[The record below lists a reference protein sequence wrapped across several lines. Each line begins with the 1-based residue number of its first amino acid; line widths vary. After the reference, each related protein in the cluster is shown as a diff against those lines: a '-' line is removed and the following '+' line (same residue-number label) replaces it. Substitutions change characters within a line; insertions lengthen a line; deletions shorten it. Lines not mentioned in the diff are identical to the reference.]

1 MSSLK
6 SRLQRLQGIKNDE
19 QSPSDSTEQLSINNI
34 EHSKNDHV
42 DQSSIDNRLL
52 QEKEPYAEQ
61 WNALDVHLISNEH
74 GEFLMRQHR
83 YESSH
88 YHGMHQM
95 SEWPQ
100 VAHHLQAFFPDQQAC
115 AEKILFLDL
124 ETTGLGVGTGNI
136 PFMIGLAYW
145 ENDALIVEQAL
156 IRHPA
161 EERAMLAH
169 LHHLTKKYTHL
180 LSYNGKSFDWPLV
193 HSRYVINGMR
203 QEIWEPLH
211 IDLLHPSRS
220 LWRNTLE
227 SCKLSH
233 IEEMRL
239 GITRVEDV
247 PGSEAPRLYFEY
259 LSDGNPK
266 ILEGVFLHNEI
277 DMISLVTLATR
288 FAHLLSDKEITHY
301 VQQPSEPEEMVR
313 TGIWLEKMGLTTY
326 SEQLYTMAVHVPTT
340 ASNTLMLLA
349 MRDKKQHNM
358 DRALSLWHRMVD
370 HIAQFPQRDEID
382 AAIELS
388 MYYEHKT
395 KQFDKAYHYATI
407 ALEASLKYVN
417 FSRRK
422 QRNEQQQVVA
432 IRKRLARLE
441 NKQRIKM

>member
-6 SRLQRLQGIKNDE
+6 SRLHRLQGIKNDE
-19 QSPSDSTEQLSINNI
+19 SSNEYTNSVTSVDNFQVVDRVSQEQTVVEN
-34 EHSKNDHV
+34 
-42 DQSSIDNRLL
+42 QLL
-52 QEKEPYAEQ
+52 TAKEPYAEQ
-61 WNALDVHLISNEH
+61 WKALDVNLMSNEH
-74 GEFLMRQHR
+74 GEFLMRTHR
-83 YESSH
+83 YDSSH
-88 YHGMHQM
+88 YHGMHQL
-95 SEWPQ
+95 SEWQQ
-100 VAHHLQAFFPDQQAC
+100 VAHHLQAFFPDQQAH
-115 AEKILFLDL
+115 ANNILFLDL

-136 PFMIGLAYW
+136 PFMIGLAFW
-145 ENDALIVEQAL
+145 ENDTLIVQQAL

-169 LHHLTKKYTHL
+169 LHHLTKSYTHL
-180 LSYNGKSFDWPLV
+180 ISYNGKSFDWPLV

-239 GITRVEDV
+239 GISRVEDV

-277 DMISLVTLATR
+277 DMLSLVSLATR
-288 FAHLLSDKEITHY
+288 FAHLLSDTEITHY

-313 TGIWLEKMGLTTY
+313 TGLWLEKMGFTTY

-349 MRDKKQHNM
+349 MRDKKQQNM
-358 DRALSLWHRMVD
+358 ARALTLWHRMVD
-370 HIAQFPQRDEID
+370 HIGLFPQRDEID

-395 KQFDKAYHYATI
+395 KEFDEAYRYATI
-407 ALEASLKYVN
+407 ALEASLKHVN
-417 FSRRK
+417 YSRRK
-422 QRNEQQQVVA
+422 QRSEQQHVLA

-441 NKQRIKM
+441 KKQGINM

>member
-6 SRLQRLQGIKNDE
+6 SRLQRLQGINKVE
-19 QSPSDSTEQLSINNI
+19 QSQSEIAEQSHSDTVVQSVDKQLMQ
-34 EHSKNDHV
+34 V
-42 DQSSIDNRLL
+42 
-52 QEKEPYAEQ
+52 KEPYAEQ
-61 WNALDVHLISNEH
+61 WKELDVHLMSNEH
-74 GEFLMRQHR
+74 GEFLMRTHR
-83 YESSH
+83 YASGH
-88 YHGMHQM
+88 YHGMHQL
-95 SEWPQ
+95 SEWSQ
-100 VAHHLQAFFPDQQAC
+100 VAHHLQAFFPEQQVD

-136 PFMIGLAYW
+136 PFMIGLAFW
-145 ENDALIVEQAL
+145 EHETLIVQQAL

-169 LHHLTKKYTHL
+169 LHHLTKSYTHL
-180 LSYNGKSFDWPLV
+180 ITYNGKSFDWPLV

-203 QEIWEPLH
+203 QVIWNPLH

-239 GITRVEDV
+239 GISRVEDV

-259 LSDGNPK
+259 LSDGNPT
-266 ILEGVFLHNEI
+266 ILAGVFLHNEI
-277 DMISLVTLATR
+277 DMLSLVSLATR
-288 FAHLLSDKEITHY
+288 FAHLLSDKEITQY

-313 TGIWLEKMGLTTY
+313 TGLWLEKMGLTTY

-358 DRALSLWHRMVD
+358 ERSLSLWHRMVN
-370 HIAQFPQRDEID
+370 HIGQFPQRDEID

-422 QRNEQQQVVA
+422 QRSEQQQTLA
-432 IRKRLARLE
+432 IRKRITRLE
-441 NKQRIKM
+441 KKQGIIT